1 MSRRRPS
8 ESGWL
13 AHYRELVGTWVKGN
27 SRRHDAEDAAQES
40 IIRVMAQDPA
50 AALNPKAYLYRA
62 AQNRLVSEI
71 RRQSRHETVPLE
83 ALADQDHPLLASPE
97 SDLRTGELLHALEQA
112 LERLP
117 LKKRQ
122 AYILHRL
129 EGYTQPEIAQ
139 RLGVA
144 LNTVERYIMDA
155 TREIREQLHSFCP
168 PNPAP

>member
-13 AHYRELVGTWVKGN
+13 AHYRELVGTWVKRN
-27 SRRHDAEDAAQES
+27 SRRQDAEDAAQES
-40 IIRVMAQDPA
+40 IINVMAQDPA
-50 AALNPKAYLYRA
+50 ATLNPKAYLYRA
-62 AQNRLVSEI
+62 ANNRLVSEI
-71 RRQSRHETVPLE
+71 RRQSRHETVSLE
-83 ALADQDHPLLASPE
+83 ALADHEHPLLASPDADARA
-97 SDLRTGELLHALEQA
+97 SELLQA
-112 LERLP
+112 LERALEQLP

-139 RLGVA
+139 HMGVA

-155 TREIREQLHSFCP
+155 TREIREKLQSFCP
-168 PNPAP
+168 P